1 MILLIYEKLHQDIRK
16 IKFSAN
22 VNYAIYNHID
32 NQIDFFEK
40 NKLLSKLIS
49 EYKKYLISIK
59 IAELLKDSSA
69 SFTKTRL
76 QFFTSDKQLAT
87 PNRTSAIIDTAVHLG
102 FLTSKPS
109 VTDRRHNS
117 LAATEKFYKI
127 KNDQININKK
137 SLNLIFPSIKIES
150 NTNNSS
156 IPEKFLEI
164 YFGSSLCFKNN
175 SAINIFLKRE
185 AGYPI
190 LLKILQTARHCHHKQ
205 AIALSF
211 SQLSRN
217 FGVSRAH
224 VQKMFQAAHDAK
236 LIRLQAPGGKEIEIM
251 PLLERLSRNMIIL
264 SLAIA
269 KGAIDCT
276 YTQNIYNNQEFETAI
291 LTDHNTI
298 LDTENVSTTML

>member
-1 MILLIYEKLHQDIRK
+1 MIYENLHQNIIK
-16 IKFSAN
+16 IKFSKN
-22 VNYAIYNHID
+22 VNCAIFNHID

-59 IAELLKDSSA
+59 IASLLKDNSS

-76 QFFTSDKQLAT
+76 QLFTSDKQLAT
-87 PNRTSAIIDTAVHLG
+87 PNRTSAIIDTAIHLG

-109 VTDRRHNS
+109 ATDRRHNTLS
-117 LAATEKFYKI
+117 ATEKFHKI
-127 KNDQININKK
+127 KNDQIKINKK
-137 SLNLIFPSIKIES
+137 SLNLIFPSIDIES
-150 NTNNSS
+150 NADIPS
-156 IPEKFLEI
+156 ISEKYLEI
-164 YFGSSLCFKNN
+164 YFGSSLFYKNN

-190 LLKILQTARHCHHKQ
+190 LLKILQTARNCHHKQ
-205 AIALSF
+205 AIALPF

-217 FGVSRAH
+217 FGVSRTH

-251 PLLERLSRNMIIL
+251 PLLERLSKNMIIL

-269 KGAIDCT
+269 KGAIDCA
-276 YTQNIYNNQEFETAI
+276 YTQTISNIPESEAAI
-291 LTDHNTI
+291 LPAHNTI
-298 LDTENVSTTML
+298 AATENVSTTIL